1 LKCHLANRLGKAKQ
15 PCSLPLQPSKP
26 GDLPERYQQT
36 SAENGRRM
44 IARVFA
50 LSGRSR
56 PLPPRRP
63 AAVRLRGATFSF
75 LQARS
80 RSVVLCA
87 LLAAIFLLLN
97 AVGAQALPQRIV
109 STSPSVTEILFA
121 LGLGPQVVG
130 VSNYCEYPEE
140 VNRLPRVGSYL
151 RPDPELIAR
160 LHPDLVIVHKLPNGL
175 TGRLAALQIP
185 FAEVDRG
192 TLQDTYVEIRQIGK
206 SAGVEARAE
215 VLVNRIQARLQQI
228 HQQSEGLKSPSIVFV
243 VHHTSGTLSDLVV
256 VGRDSF
262 MNEIIEAAG
271 GTNVMALASLP
282 AYPHVGLEAMIRS
295 NPDVILDLGDRGD
308 GPQDRERKAVAD
320 EALWRAV
327 PGLAAAKAGR
337 IYCLTSTVFT
347 TPGPR
352 TPEAAEL
359 LFSMLH
365 GRKPQ

>member
-1 LKCHLANRLGKAKQ
+1 
-15 PCSLPLQPSKP
+15 
-26 GDLPERYQQT
+26 
-36 SAENGRRM
+36 
-44 IARVFA
+44 
-50 LSGRSR
+50 
-56 PLPPRRP
+56 
-63 AAVRLRGATFSF
+63 
-75 LQARS
+75 
-80 RSVVLCA
+80 
-87 LLAAIFLLLN
+87 
-97 AVGAQALPQRIV
+97 LPQRIV

-151 RPDPELIAR
+151 RPDPESIAR

-192 TLQDTYVEIRQIGK
+192 TLQDTYSEIRQIGK
-206 SAGVEARAE
+206 AAGVEAHAE
-215 VLVNRIQARLQQI
+215 DLVNRIQTRLRQI
-228 HQQSEGLKSPSIVFV
+228 RQQSEGLKSPSVVFV

-271 GTNVMALASLP
+271 GKNAMALASLP
-282 AYPHVGLEAMIRS
+282 AYPHVGLESVIRS

-308 GPQDRERKAVAD
+308 GPQDRERKAVSD

-327 PGLAAAKAGR
+327 PGLTAAKNGR
-337 IYCLTSTVFT
+337 IYCLTSTLFT

>member
-1 LKCHLANRLGKAKQ
+1 M
-15 PCSLPLQPSKP
+15 
-26 GDLPERYQQT
+26 T
-36 SAENGRRM
+36 T
-44 IARVFA
+44 RVF
-50 LSGRSR
+50 LSSGRGR
-56 PLPPRRP
+56 PLPSRRPMLVRPRRTRP
-63 AAVRLRGATFSF
+63 SSF
-75 LQARS
+75 HKRS
-80 RSVVLCA
+80 CNVFLGA
-87 LLAAIFLLLN
+87 LLTAIFLLLN

-121 LGLGPQVVG
+121 LDLGPEVVG
-130 VSNYCEYPEE
+130 VSNFCEYPEE

-175 TGRLAALQIP
+175 TGRLAALHIP

-192 TLQDTYVEIRQIGK
+192 TLQDTYSEIRQIGRA
-206 SAGVEARAE
+206 AGVESRAE
-215 VLVNRIQARLQQI
+215 GLVNNIQARLKQVR
-228 HQQSEGLKSPSIVFV
+228 QQSEGLKSPSVVFV

-262 MNEIIEAAG
+262 MNETIEAAG
-271 GTNVMALASLP
+271 GKNVMALDSLP
-282 AYPHVGLEAMIRS
+282 AYPHVGLEALIRS
-295 NPDVILDLGDRGD
+295 NPDVIIDLGDRGD
-308 GPQDRERKAVAD
+308 GSQDRERRAAAD
-320 EALWRAV
+320 QVLWRSV
-327 PGLAAAKAGR
+327 PELTAAKTGR

-359 LFSMLH
+359 IFSILH